1 MSKSFVDTLL
11 ELDGK
16 SIRWNCEAEPADAA
30 EFFKRAEQYNRMKK
44 MENLIPDIDKCVP
57 LTKFPSSVSFS
68 NPNNGNQNHK
78 YIVGSECSRVLYV
91 QVNPF
96 YFKGEKKSL
105 ERIAAE
111 IEAVGEI
118 HGADEISSE
127 FKDNLLGGRTLEVRL
142 WWD

>member
-1 MSKSFVDTLL
+1 MSKSFVDVLL

-16 SIRWNCEAEPADAA
+16 SIRWNCEADPADAA
-30 EFFKRAEQYNRMKK
+30 EFFKRAEEYNG
-44 MENLIPDIDKCVP
+44 MENMGFLIFDIDKCIP
-57 LTKFPSSVSFS
+57 LTCFPSPAGFP
-68 NPNNGNQNHK
+68 NPNNGTKNHK
-78 YIVGSECSRVLYV
+78 YKIGSEYSRVLYV